1 MRVVAVRGLVLLG
14 ARRRRFGGMRLLI
27 GAAAFLAFSAFSLFG
42 CVVDEVSEEQGT
54 ATPTLAP
61 ASTTTPL
68 RASLSDNAAAE
79 RPYNYPVSVIA
90 STDLY
95 AATPQSACRRV
106 VNNLPQPQPVAQYL
120 SQEVCEAIVQ
130 RECFYRGEECFTY
143 SAGLFAWCI
152 SQSNGCAIMGDAW
165 SDWWGTP
172 SLSPASSATATAATS
187 AAASAATTTTNTATT
202 EGACDWLI
210 EYDQLRLTDDGSMPI
225 PDDMSRLGRDYVIQV
240 CDSILEYAS
249 RSGDDPE
256 GAAYYD
262 FARRACNADYDYFR
276 QGKQLAEVH
285 HAAGVKLSTEAAR
298 MLDSYSNIFKHL
310 VNCLQDYQTP
320 EQQEVVRK
328 CAPHALQE
336 IRGYYECLY
345 DEWSD

>member
-1 MRVVAVRGLVLLG
+1 MAVRGLLLLDARRRLLG
-14 ARRRRFGGMRLLI
+14 ARRRLLRHMRLLI
-27 GAAAFLAFSAFSLFG
+27 GSAALLAFSAFSLLG
-42 CVVDEVSEEQGT
+42 CVVDEQET

-68 RASLSDNAAAE
+68 RSSLSTNVAAE
-79 RPYNYPVSVIA
+79 GPYNYPVSVTA
-90 STDLY
+90 PTDPY
-95 AATPQSACRRV
+95 VTSPQSACLRV
-106 VNNLPQPQPVAQYL
+106 VNNLPQPQPVPQHL
-120 SQEVCEAIVQ
+120 SQEVCEAIVY
-130 RECFYRGEECFTY
+130 RECRYVSEECFTY

-152 SQSNGCAIMGDAW
+152 SQSNGCTIMGDAW

-172 SLSPASSATATAATS
+172 PPSPASLTTAAPTTGGAATDGATATS
-187 AAASAATTTTNTATT
+187 AATTG
-202 EGACDWLI
+202 GACDWLI

-225 PDDMSRLGRDYVIQV
+225 PDDMSQLGRDYVLQV
-240 CDSILEYAS
+240 CDFILEYAR

-262 FARRACNADYDYFR
+262 FARSACNADYDYFR
-276 QGKQLAEVH
+276 KGKQLAEVH
-285 HAAGVKLSTEAAR
+285 HAAGVTLSTETAR

-310 VNCLQDYQTP
+310 VNCLRDHQTP

-328 CAPHALQE
+328 CAPRALQE